1 MNLVPVLI
9 QLGGALAKFSW
20 KSFTIVKLL
29 ESLQRT
35 ILTKIAN
42 ELPFAKCQYDV

>member
-1 MNLVPVLI
+1 
-9 QLGGALAKFSW
+9 
-20 KSFTIVKLL
+20 VKLL

-42 ELPFAKCQYDV
+42 ELPFAKCQYDVWWENIRTYV